1 MGTAGVAEETS
12 QLGLYSWEDGSDLY
26 NHTQL
31 YTNWSIIDS
40 KLLKKTWEISGD
52 EAEQVRFLG
61 TVNLSDSVL
70 TIRYGTADTEDRL
83 NIKAGGTV
91 NWGSGGVTT
100 DTNLYR
106 AGTSILSTDSTL
118 RVTSG
123 SVQFLNGTVTFTAQ
137 SSPTNKID
145 TNALFGINRNAGGTA
160 LNVIS
165 SAGTAPTL
173 SITSEGDMNWSS
185 GTSVSDASIYRSGSA
200 ELTIDANVIIT
211 GSVSLG
217 SPSSTGWNV
226 SNVTPGV
233 KTYDAE
239 SVSVYQ
245 LADIVGN
252 LINDLKD
259 NGILGA

>member
-1 MGTAGVAEETS
+1 M
-12 QLGLYSWEDGSDLY
+12 
-26 NHTQL
+26 
-31 YTNWSIIDS
+31 
-40 KLLKKTWEISGD
+40 
-52 EAEQVRFLG
+52 
-61 TVNLSDSVL
+61 
-70 TIRYGTADTEDRL
+70 
-83 NIKAGGTV
+83 
-91 NWGSGGVTT
+91 
-100 DTNLYR
+100 
-106 AGTSILSTDSTL
+106 
-118 RVTSG
+118 
-123 SVQFLNGTVTFTAQ
+123 QFLNGTVTFTAQ